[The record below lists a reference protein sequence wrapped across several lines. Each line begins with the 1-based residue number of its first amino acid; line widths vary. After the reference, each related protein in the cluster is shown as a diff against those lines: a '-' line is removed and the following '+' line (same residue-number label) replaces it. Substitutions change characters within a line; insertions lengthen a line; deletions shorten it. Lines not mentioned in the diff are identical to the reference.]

1 MTKETQRIDSG
12 LRIKWLLLLVAIA
25 LSFLTSAYLSLS
37 FLKSYLEQII
47 KNHITH
53 HWTQFDAQWQFGA
66 IMLPIPFVLGVVS
79 MLIARF
85 TDAELKK
92 PLTIAATFCVI
103 VPIILSLLVW
113 FRIY

>member
-1 MTKETQRIDSG
+1 MKKRFG
-12 LRIKWLLLLVAIA
+12 VLVVFAIT
-25 LSFLTSAYLSLS
+25 FLTSAYLSLL
-37 FLKSYLEQII
+37 FLKTYLEQVI

-66 IMLPIPFVLGVVS
+66 IMLPIPLVLGVVS
-79 MLIARF
+79 IIAARF
-85 TDAELKK
+85 TDDELKK

-103 VPIILSLLVW
+103 IPIILYLLVW